1 MSSMGGHSFPRSRS
15 RSSLPIL
22 CQTKGDMLA
31 GLFKQLW
38 EVLGGLPGTV
48 VLALAVLV
56 VYWWVEFR
64 AFRREVRQAQAQ
76 AERDRKAAEERA
88 KEDRERNE
96 REHDRLFTAVS
107 ALQAVVA
114 SLQADVRVLLDRS
127 DRSGD

>member
-1 MSSMGGHSFPRSRS
+1 MW
-15 RSSLPIL
+15 
-22 CQTKGDMLA
+22 A

-38 EVLGGLPGTV
+38 EVLGGLPGTIA
-48 VLALAVLV
+48 LALAVLAA
-56 VYWWVEFR
+56 YWWMEFR

-76 AERDRKAAEERA
+76 ADEQA
-88 KEDRERNE
+88 KEDRKRNE

-107 ALQAVVA
+107 ALQGVVA

>member
-1 MSSMGGHSFPRSRS
+1 MW
-15 RSSLPIL
+15 
-22 CQTKGDMLA
+22 A

-38 EVLGGLPGTV
+38 EVLGGLPGTIA
-48 VLALAVLV
+48 LALAVLA
-56 VYWWVEFR
+56 VYWWMEFR
-64 AFRREVRQAQAQ
+64 AFRREVRQALAQ

-96 REHDRLFTAVS
+96 RDHDQLFKAVS
-107 ALQAVVA
+107 ALQGVVA

>member
-1 MSSMGGHSFPRSRS
+1 MW
-15 RSSLPIL
+15 
-22 CQTKGDMLA
+22 T

-48 VLALAVLV
+48 VLALAILA
-56 VYWWVEFR
+56 VYWWMEFR
-64 AFRREVRQAQAQ
+64 AFRREVRQALAQ
-76 AERDRKAAEERA
+76 AEKDRKAAEERA

-107 ALQAVVA
+107 ALQGVVA

>member
-1 MSSMGGHSFPRSRS
+1 MS
-15 RSSLPIL
+15 
-22 CQTKGDMLA
+22 A

-48 VLALAVLV
+48 VLALAVLA
-56 VYWWVEFR
+56 VYWWVELR

-96 REHDRLFTAVS
+96 REHDRQFTAVS
-107 ALQAVVA
+107 ALQGVVA

-127 DRSGD
+127 ARSGD

>member
-1 MSSMGGHSFPRSRS
+1 MS
-15 RSSLPIL
+15 
-22 CQTKGDMLA
+22 A

-48 VLALAVLV
+48 VLALAVLA
-56 VYWWVEFR
+56 VYWWVELR

-76 AERDRKAAEERA
+76 AERDRKAAEERV

-107 ALQAVVA
+107 ALQGVVA